1 MSNSI
6 ISSRASLRG
15 HALHPALIHFPI
27 AFLLILIVTDTVFI
41 LTSDPFWAEASFWL
55 TAAGLAFGVLAS
67 LAGAIDVFTV
77 RIIRHI
83 VAAWAHAVLAVMTLS
98 LTTFNLTLRLGDDPG
113 ELINPW
119 GIYVSVLAGIL
130 IGITGFLGA
139 QLVFAYGVGVNEPQN
154 SERQVEP

>member
-27 AFLLILIVTDTVFI
+27 AFLLILIVTDIVFI

-55 TAAGLAFGVLAS
+55 TAAGLAFGVLVS

-154 SERQVEP
+154 NER